1 MMFKTNVDKII
12 SQFNKMIA
20 ELDTL
25 VVNLTKE
32 NEELDL
38 RIEKNQSEMNKA
50 AKVSNKLKE
59 IVQ

>member
-1 MMFKTNVDKII
+1 MFKTNVDKII

-25 VVNLTKE
+25 VDNLYLE
-32 NEELDL
+32 NGKLETQINSNTEEL
-38 RIEKNQSEMNKA
+38 NKA
-50 AKVSNKLKE
+50 VKVSNKLKE

>member
-1 MMFKTNVDKII
+1 MFKTNVDKII